1 MRMRGTRS
9 LSSVHSDHRPQ
20 SFSLW
25 TGHGREL
32 SLTQT
37 TGFNPDLE
45 IRKTKAQR
53 TLVVVHA
60 ALTVSFRTAN
70 TGLFV
75 VIHNTV
81 SQVSPVSREAAYPAV
96 AQQVYRL
103 TAVSRCPIILLA
115 QGPSTLQNN
124 NTESR
129 RARTSRLWPNV
140 AHATGLAWRAPLTKV
155 LPIVCLK
162 LPTCLAPCHG
172 RRHHIA
178 SRPPPMKQCS
188 RSPRRNFCARSDA

>member
-32 SLTQT
+32 SLTPT
-37 TGFNPDLE
+37 TEDSIQFSKN
-45 IRKTKAQR
+45 KAQR

-103 TAVSRCPIILLA
+103 TAVSRCPIILLPA
-115 QGPSTLQNN
+115 LCRTITPKVAELVQVAYGQTLHTLQA
-124 NTESR
+124 SHG
-129 RARTSRLWPNV
+129 ARP
-140 AHATGLAWRAPLTKV
+140 
-155 LPIVCLK
+155 
-162 LPTCLAPCHG
+162 
-172 RRHHIA
+172 
-178 SRPPPMKQCS
+178 
-188 RSPRRNFCARSDA
+188 